1 MQVLIINSPLF
12 RDTNPL
18 YDEDS
23 LPPIGLGYIA
33 SVLELKGFSVKL
45 VDSIADSISLTTLQ
59 SIIKKTNPD
68 VIAINIFTTNYNL
81 VKELIERLENKAIK
95 IVIGGLSTRTLY
107 ENIFLWDYTGKID
120 IVFGDGE
127 LILPDILEK
136 KEVQPPDDKIKNR
149 RYFKVDTLSPYFCK
163 DISNLPLNR
172 SFFSNEPIKHPLG
185 FLEAN
190 IVASRGCIYNCA
202 FCAAAR
208 SLNRDIKIRER
219 TSDSL
224 IKELNDISKDFPNV
238 TSIRVLDDLFL
249 KNRQSIETAIKVF
262 QKFDYSW
269 RSMAHVMTFRD
280 VPGNQLSKLKNS
292 GCSELFIGIE
302 SGSPSVLKTIH
313 KTHDVE
319 KIKFNLI
326 NVLKA
331 GISIKGYF
339 IYGFP
344 DETKSDFE
352 LTYQLAS
359 ELTEIAKKYGV
370 KFRTSVFQFRPYH
383 GTELFHRLKD
393 KGLNEERIMQVEG
406 NDKLSSL
413 VGRLQFNFHTGNYS
427 KETDD
432 LLQNYIY
439 KTSNLTSLQQW
450 GL

>member
-1 MQVLIINSPLF
+1 
-12 RDTNPL
+12 
-18 YDEDS
+18 
-23 LPPIGLGYIA
+23 
-33 SVLELKGFSVKL
+33 
-45 VDSIADSISLTTLQ
+45 
-59 SIIKKTNPD
+59 
-68 VIAINIFTTNYNL
+68 
-81 VKELIERLENKAIK
+81 
-95 IVIGGLSTRTLY
+95 
-107 ENIFLWDYTGKID
+107 
-120 IVFGDGE
+120 
-127 LILPDILEK
+127 
-136 KEVQPPDDKIKNR
+136 
-149 RYFKVDTLSPYFCK
+149 
-163 DISNLPLNR
+163 
-172 SFFSNEPIKHPLG
+172 
-185 FLEAN
+185 
-190 IVASRGCIYNCA
+190 
-202 FCAAAR
+202 
-208 SLNRDIKIRER
+208 
-219 TSDSL
+219 
-224 IKELNDISKDFPNV
+224 
-238 TSIRVLDDLFL
+238 
-249 KNRQSIETAIKVF
+249 
-262 QKFDYSW
+262 
-269 RSMAHVMTFRD
+269 MAHVMTFRD

-413 VGRLQFNFHTGNYS
+413 VGRLQFNFHTGNYW
-427 KETDD
+427 
-432 LLQNYIY
+432 Y
-439 KTSNLTSLQQW
+439 
-450 GL
+450 